1 MSRALMLSW
10 HAVPQSAGGPYTIGV
25 YPYYGPSKM
34 SSEEVECQ
42 MEALE
47 VWHA

>member
-1 MSRALMLSW
+1 MGHALMLSRRP
-10 HAVPQSAGGPYTIGV
+10 AVGSEYRPYFPWV

-34 SSEEVECQ
+34 GSEEVECQ